1 MYLPAYSIVKQN
13 EDVFY
18 EMESGIM
25 KNKVTKV
32 LSLVLMFALLLS
44 QVAYAKP
51 QGNGREFAPGQ
62 LKKMEGYT
70 NFSQSRIRVRDQW
83 MNYDEMPVLKHN
95 RTLIP
100 VRAITEALG
109 CEVLWFNPYAVIV
122 NPEEDMLI
130 IFDLATNIKH
140 EDGKTYVFDDEDNN
154 FEELLQHVQEFDARL
169 ADEEDIEAFYE
180 ELEDMLDEDN
190 LVALDVAPGL
200 INNRTYVPLR
210 FIAETFGLRVRYN
223 DETKEIDIDD
233 ELDTPVLDPDEEKL
247 DEPEDVVIRIDL
259 NGHRFEGITYED
271 KFLKEDVDYTTT
283 TSSAFIVRLQEEF
296 IEELEEEKVTL
307 EFVFENDVDEEITV
321 EFELVLDYMDQT
333 PTISV
338 MSIEFDEDAF
348 EESSYANKYG
358 NLVIE
363 LESNGWD
370 FEGISGLD
378 EDDEYYLS
386 AKEDEVMIIKEY
398 LNDLDD
404 GDYALQFV
412 FEMDDLVH
420 VEYLEIEVN

>member
-1 MYLPAYSIVKQN
+1 MVIVL
-13 EDVFY
+13 
-18 EMESGIM
+18 
-25 KNKVTKV
+25 KV
-32 LSLVLMFALLLS
+32 LHM
-44 QVAYAKP
+44 K
-51 QGNGREFAPGQ
+51 
-62 LKKMEGYT
+62 
-70 NFSQSRIRVRDQW
+70 I
-83 MNYDEMPVLKHN
+83 
-95 RTLIP
+95 
-100 VRAITEALG
+100 
-109 CEVLWFNPYAVIV
+109 
-122 NPEEDMLI
+122 
-130 IFDLATNIKH
+130 
-140 EDGKTYVFDDEDNN
+140 
-154 FEELLQHVQEFDARL
+154 
-169 ADEEDIEAFYE
+169 
-180 ELEDMLDEDN
+180 
-190 LVALDVAPGL
+190 
-200 INNRTYVPLR
+200 
-210 FIAETFGLRVRYN
+210 
-223 DETKEIDIDD
+223 
-233 ELDTPVLDPDEEKL
+233 
-247 DEPEDVVIRIDL
+247 
-259 NGHRFEGITYED
+259 

-307 EFVFENDVDEEITV
+307 EFVFENDEDEEITV

-420 VEYLEIEVN
+420 VEYLEIEVKLEKKKTYLGEIDE